1 MTTEETN
8 AFRIF
13 ERGNVKKIY
22 GWAHNRRRMLDNK
35 NKQGYTAKRRVKFI
49 EIPLAK
55 MVQSC

>member
-8 AFRIF
+8 VFRIF

-35 NKQGYTAKRRVKFI
+35 NKRGYTARRRVIFI
-49 EIPLAK
+49 EIPFTKL
-55 MVQSC
+55 VWSC